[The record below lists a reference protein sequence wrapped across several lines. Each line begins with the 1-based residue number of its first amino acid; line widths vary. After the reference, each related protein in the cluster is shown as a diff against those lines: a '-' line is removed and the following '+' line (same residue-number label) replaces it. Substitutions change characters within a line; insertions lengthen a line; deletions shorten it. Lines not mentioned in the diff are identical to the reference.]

1 MITTNTL
8 RRALL
13 VLILLPLAV
22 PLSGQSKTAVRIIQ
36 NSSAGTTVNVI
47 DPATNKVV
55 GVVHGIEIN
64 RAIAASVDGSR
75 LFISGQTDS
84 ELVVADAKTF
94 EVTKRVKLDGPPD
107 HLSVGLDGRYL
118 FIGLGGSAGAVEVV
132 DTATL
137 QKVKS
142 IPIKGSVHYAY
153 ITPDGKYCVTA
164 SVGGKTMTVI
174 NAQTLEQEWV
184 MTFDNGV
191 RPIAFETGPDGST
204 KRAFVQITDLH
215 GFAVVDFATHKETAR
230 VTLPDIPGKPRNLD
244 GIQGAPAHGI
254 GLTTDGKTMWVLSK
268 FYGYAYA
275 YSMPDLKLV
284 HQLEVGTGPEW
295 MSFTPDGKF
304 MYVAVEGEDMEVV
317 VDLQKTAVVARI
329 PVGYGP
335 KANIMARLQ
344 VK

>member
-1 MITTNTL
+1 MVTTNTL

-22 PLSGQSKTAVRIIQ
+22 PLGAQPKTAVRIIQ
-36 NSSAGTTVNVI
+36 NSSAGTTVNII
-47 DPATNKVV
+47 DPETNKVV
-55 GVVHGIEIN
+55 GVVGGIEIN

-75 LFISGQTDS
+75 LFVSGQADR
-84 ELVVADAKTF
+84 ELVVVDAKTF
-94 EVTKRVKLDGPPD
+94 QVTKRVPLDGPPD
-107 HLSVGLDGRYL
+107 HLSVGKDGRYL
-118 FIGLGGSAGAVEVV
+118 FIGLGGSAGAVEVI
-132 DTATL
+132 DTTTL

-230 VTLPDIPGKPRNLD
+230 ITLPDISGKMKNLE

-254 GLTTDGKTMWVLSK
+254 GLTMDGKTMWVLSK

-284 HQLEVGTGPEW
+284 HQLEVGIGPEW
-295 MSFTPDGKF
+295 MSFTPDGKL
-304 MYVAVEGEDMEVV
+304 MYVAIEGEDMEVV
-317 VDLQKTAVVARI
+317 VDLQKVAVVARI

>member
-1 MITTNTL
+1 MITTNTQ

-13 VLILLPLAV
+13 VLVLLPLAA
-22 PLSGQSKTAVRIIQ
+22 PLAAQPKTAVRIIQ
-36 NSSAGTTVNVI
+36 NSSAGTTVNII

-55 GVVHGIEIN
+55 GIVGGIEIN
-64 RAIAASVDGSR
+64 RAIAASLDGSR
-75 LFISGQTDS
+75 LFISGQVES

-94 EVTKRVKLDGPPD
+94 QVIKRVPLDGPPD
-107 HLSVGLDGRYL
+107 HLSVGKDGRYL

-132 DTATL
+132 DTTTL

-153 ITPDGKYCVTA
+153 ITPDGKYCVAA

-174 NAQTLEQEWV
+174 NAHTFEQEWV

-191 RPIAFETGPDGST
+191 RPIAFETNPDGST

-215 GFAVVDFATHKETAR
+215 GFAVVDFATHKEITR
-230 VTLPDIPGKPRNLD
+230 ITLPDIPGKAKNLE

-254 GLTTDGKTMWVLSK
+254 GFENDGKTMWVLSK

-284 HQLEVGTGPEW
+284 HQLEVGIGPEW

-304 MYVAVEGEDMEVV
+304 MYVAIEGENMETV
-317 VDLQKTAVVARI
+317 VDLQKVAVVARI

-344 VK
+344 VE